1 VALVTIE
8 KSVGRGGSNLP
19 LDVVAIGVALVAVG
33 VDRGGVFAPP
43 LSIEGLGQAI
53 ELFQRTQR
61 LPKAD
66 GKVDKGGST
75 QRRLNELL
83 NPGVLPTPPPGPATP
98 GDGKVRTLQGV
109 SGLAASVS
117 ANTWTP
123 VEASL
128 ANDMVFQW
136 SGVAGSGRIFYFELN
151 EKVVPKWFG
160 VLLPNGVTGFDKVN
174 IFFHPTASQA
184 GFDDGRYFT
193 PGAFTGIFH
202 YLSDDFGAQFC
213 AAGNGRAMIM
223 PLMTTGAAAS
233 CGVFPQRWES
243 IINQI
248 SALLGSVSTVND
260 VVVSS
265 FSSGIAYSHQFR
277 HRAGLGRRLTAV
289 IDLDGIISS
298 FGGLSSAISGP
309 AGHIVRVQQTG
320 ASPSTLAPLAAKNIF
335 AVPRPRWGGPFAN
348 VFSTNPKTAL
358 LQIHGSIP
366 QRMMFV
372 ASRRAG

>member
-1 VALVTIE
+1 MALVTIE

-19 LDVVAIGVALVAVG
+19 LDVLAIGVSLVAVG
-33 VDRGGVFAPP
+33 VDQGGIFAPP
-43 LSIEGLGQAI
+43 LSTDGLGQAI

-75 QRRLNELL
+75 LRRINEIL
-83 NPGVLPTPPPGPATP
+83 NPGALPVPPPGPAAP
-98 GDGKVRTLQGV
+98 GDGKVRVLQGV
-109 SGLAASVS
+109 SGLAASVN

-123 VEASL
+123 VESSL
-128 ANDMVFQW
+128 VNDMVFNW
-136 SGVAGSGRIFYFELN
+136 GGAAGSGRIFYFELN
-151 EKVVPKWFG
+151 DKVVPKWFG
-160 VLLPNGVTGFDKVN
+160 VLLPNGVNSFEKVN
-174 IFFHPTASQA
+174 IFFHPTPSQA
-184 GFDDGRYFT
+184 GFDDGKYFN
-193 PGAFTGIFH
+193 PGAFGAIFH

-213 AAGNGRAMIM
+213 AAATGRAMIM
-223 PLMTTGAAAS
+223 PLMTTGSSGS

-248 SALLGSVSTVND
+248 STLLGSGSTVSN

-277 HRAGLGRRLTAV
+277 QRAGLGGRLAAV

-298 FGGLSSAISGP
+298 FGSLSSAIAGP
-309 AGHIVRVQQTG
+309 AGRVVRVQQTV
-320 ASPSTLAPLAAKNIF
+320 ATPSTLAPLAVKNIF
-335 AVPRPRWGGPFAN
+335 PVPRPRWGGPFAN
-348 VFSTNPKTAL
+348 VFSTNPKAAL

-366 QRMMFV
+366 QRMMFI
-372 ASRRAG
+372 ASKRAG

>member
-1 VALVTIE
+1 MALVKIE

-19 LDVVAIGVALVAVG
+19 LDVVAIGVSLVAVG
-33 VDRGGVFAPP
+33 VDNGGIFAPP
-43 LSIEGLGQAI
+43 LSIDGLGQAI

-75 QRRLNELL
+75 LRRINEIL
-83 NPGVLPTPPPGPATP
+83 NPGQLPAPPGPVAP
-98 GDGKVRTLQGV
+98 PDGKVRALQGV
-109 SGLAASVS
+109 SGLATSVN

-123 VEASL
+123 VESSL
-128 ANDMVFQW
+128 VKDMVFQW
-136 SGVAGSGRIFYFELN
+136 GGVAGSGRILYFELN
-151 EKVVPKWFG
+151 DKVVPKWFG
-160 VLLPNGVTGFDKVN
+160 VLLPNGVNSLEKVN
-174 IFFHPTASQA
+174 IFFHPTPSQA
-184 GFDDGRYFT
+184 GFDDGNYFN

-213 AAGNGRAMIM
+213 AAGTGRAMIM
-223 PLMTTGAAAS
+223 PLMTTGAAGT

-248 SALLGSVSTVND
+248 NVLLGSGTAVNN

-265 FSSGIAYSHQFR
+265 FSSGISYSHQFR
-277 HRAGLGRRLTAV
+277 HRAGLGGRLAGV

-298 FGGLSSAISGP
+298 FSSLSSAVTGP
-309 AGHIVRVQQTG
+309 AGRVVRVQQT
-320 ASPSTLAPLAAKNIF
+320 AATASTLAPLAANNTF
-335 AVPRPRWGGPFAN
+335 PVPRPRWGGPFATA
-348 VFSTNPKTAL
+348 FSTNPKSAL

-372 ASRRAG
+372 ASKRAG